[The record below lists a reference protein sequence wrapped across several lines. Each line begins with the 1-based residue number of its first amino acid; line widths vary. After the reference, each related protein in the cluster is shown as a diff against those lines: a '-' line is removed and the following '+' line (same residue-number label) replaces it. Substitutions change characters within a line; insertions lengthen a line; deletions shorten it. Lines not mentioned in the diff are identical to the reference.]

1 MAAIDEVKNLVIE
14 KIKDLRGI
22 DDTTQDALLD
32 FSAMS
37 VINAILNYC
46 HLEEDDFPYRLIE
59 VAVNMSLDLLNEGGL
74 LADSSI
80 GDDVKSIKEGD
91 MQITRATA
99 IEKINARKANPVF
112 IRSYGSQLNAF
123 RKLA

>member
-1 MAAIDEVKNLVIE
+1 MAAIDEVKNVVIE
-14 KIKDLRGI
+14 KIKELRGI
-22 DDTTQDALLD
+22 EDATQDTLLD
-32 FSAMS
+32 FSAIS
-37 VINAILNYC
+37 AINAILNYC
-46 HLEEDDFPYRLIE
+46 HLEEDEFPYRLIE

-74 LADSSI
+74 LADSST

-99 IEKINARKANPVF
+99 IEKITARKANPAF
-112 IRSYGSQLNAF
+112 IRLYSNQLNSF